1 MKVPAD
7 FVCEHGM
14 PQPWATCT
22 DCMLLPHDLQPE
34 PPPPEPAE
42 VKPAKRA
49 SRTKAATS
57 AGSTRTPRRGSRT
70 SKVRVSTRLP
80 RTETDSIPE
89 LFGDKDLAYEIPEAN
104 LRYHVQGSDSNWL
117 SISSMPRE
125 LRDGG
130 WVYLQTGSKL
140 VARCRVKAIGFRQR
154 RWTHEKPGDTSD
166 AGPGGTL
173 ELYEDGWEF
182 VSIDLGPEGE
192 REVRGYRYLITEADD
207 SVSPAAV

>member
-22 DCMLLPHDLQPE
+22 DCMLLPRHLQPE
-34 PPPPEPAE
+34 PPPPKPDP
-42 VKPAKRA
+42 KPAKPPQAATRKGSSKTRSAKPKA
-49 SRTKAATS
+49 SR
-57 AGSTRTPRRGSRT
+57 P
-70 SKVRVSTRLP
+70 RVSTRLP
-80 RTETDSIPE
+80 KTDTDPIPA
-89 LFGDKDLAYEIPEAN
+89 LFGDKDLAYEIPDAN

-117 SISSMPRE
+117 SISSMRRE

-140 VARCRVKAIGFRQR
+140 VARCRVKTIGFRQR
-154 RWTHEKPGDTSD
+154 RWTHEQPGDTSD

-173 ELYEDGWEF
+173 ELYADGWEF
-182 VSIDLGPEGE
+182 VSIDLGADGE
-192 REVRGYRYLITEADD
+192 RAIQGYRYLVTDADGTVRTASTVD
-207 SVSPAAV
+207 